1 MGTHPIFESDFDC
14 LTVLSEKKMSWEVQF
29 RKSEA
34 ELDLKLSSFQNLS
47 TEHDSVQLEAEIE
60 TLLNKLNQVV
70 KEQDQ
75 NPNVSLAVAHKLGRH
90 RDVLADY
97 DNQLRRTK
105 GKHHQAKNRRDLLG
119 SVRHDISQ
127 YHSQNQTKMSLLNT
141 ENDKLKNSSNLTDT
155 ATSIAL
161 STQDSLRRQR
171 SLYKNINRR
180 MLELA
185 TKFPVINSLVN
196 RISMRKKRDS
206 FIMGGVVALCL
217 ILIIFYTL
225 H

>member
-60 TLLNKLNQVV
+60 TLLNKLNQIV

-105 GKHHQAKNRRDLLG
+105 EKHHQAKNRRDLLG

-127 YHSQNQTKMSLLNT
+127 YQTKMSLLNT

-155 ATSIAL
+155 AISIAL

>member
-60 TLLNKLNQVV
+60 TLLNKLNQIV

-75 NPNVSLAVAHKLGRH
+75 NPN
-90 RDVLADY
+90 VLADY

-105 GKHHQAKNRRDLLG
+105 EKHHQAKNRRDLLG

-155 ATSIAL
+155 AISIAL